1 MLCVQKKKAFTIVE
15 LLVVV
20 AIIALLVGIM
30 VPAVRGALDRAKD
43 LAVKTQ
49 LASIS
54 TGLELFKSDAG
65 EYPTSSY
72 NLTDRPGAQ
81 LLCDFL
87 VGTDLRGPFVNG
99 QQKNPYV
106 KQEGID
112 FEPYPPDGS
121 NESSNES
128 YVMKGK
134 WGHAILYYRA
144 APGAMVSDDI
154 INTFDYTDNA
164 DSIQDYFGQGTDD
177 TLTDSTSFYEYITNP
192 QIGNPTNLAI
202 EDAVPY
208 MPDSFI
214 LISAGKDGIYG
225 NEDDIANF
233 DRKGNIV
240 SFVPVP

>member
-1 MLCVQKKKAFTIVE
+1 MLCVQKRKAFTIVE

-65 EYPTSSY
+65 DYPESLDTVAGK
-72 NLTDRPGAQ
+72 PGAQ
-81 LLCDFL
+81 LLCDAL
-87 VGTDLRGPFVNG
+87 LGVDLKGPFVNG
-99 QQKNPYV
+99 QQKNPYI

-112 FEPYPPDGS
+112 FFPYGPDLS
-121 NESSNES
+121 NQT
-128 YVMKGK
+128 YVMQGK

-144 APGAMVSDDI
+144 APGAMLATDAIDQI
-154 INTFDYTDNA
+154 YDADDNA
-164 DSIQDYFGQGTDD
+164 NSIPAFSGLTDD
-177 TLTDSTSFYEYITNP
+177 PLADATGTYKSFYSYITNV
-192 QIGNPTNLAI
+192 QIGNPADLNAAAPFNA
-202 EDAVPY
+202 E
-208 MPDSFI
+208 SFI

-233 DRKGNIV
+233 DRKGVIPEL
-240 SFVPVP
+240 SF